1 LCCIQLEALLF
12 RILLLAFL
20 VSCVPGAK
28 QSVTSGAAANP
39 NAPSR
44 WPLGVFPKTMKFS
57 NQFTTA
63 ELDELQDAAVSWT
76 THAGAGTTFI
86 SSSKAPGSLVAD
98 RSGVANLDSL
108 LDGVFAVYKATT
120 WNSALPDSALAV
132 TQIFGVR
139 HNAGDS
145 DEYVEIVE
153 GDILVNYDDFP
164 FLPESS
170 GGYDLF
176 TVMIHENGHFL
187 GLNHNY
193 NFNSVMYPSI
203 GYSTFYLRPG
213 SFDISTIQS
222 KYGLGGGGAGP
233 AAARRIASV
242 ETASLKDDVLKS
254 GKGVRITLELHAHGE
269 CVHKVD
275 GTRVGSHPVKLK

>member
-1 LCCIQLEALLF
+1 MF
-12 RILLLAFL
+12 RILLLALL

-28 QSVTSGAAANP
+28 QSVSSGGAANP

-63 ELDELQDAAVSWT
+63 ELNELQDAAESWS

-86 SSSKAPGSLVAD
+86 SSSKSPGSLVAD

-120 WNSALPDSALAV
+120 WNSDLPDSALAV

-139 HNAGDS
+139 HNNGGAN
-145 DEYVEIVE
+145 EYVEIVE
-153 GDILVNYDDFP
+153 GDILVNYAGYP
-164 FLPESS
+164 FLPEET

-176 TVMIHENGHFL
+176 TVMLHENGHFL

-193 NFNSVMYPSI
+193 NFSSVMYPSI
-203 GYSTFYLRPG
+203 GYSTFYIKPG
-213 SFDISTIQS
+213 SYDISTIQS
-222 KYGLGGGGAGP
+222 KYGISAGGAGP

-242 ETASLKDDVLKS
+242 ETASLRDEVLKS

-269 CVHKVD
+269 CVHKIN

>member
-1 LCCIQLEALLF
+1 MF
-12 RILLLAFL
+12 RILFLLFIVA
-20 VSCVPGAK
+20 SCIPKGEEK
-28 QSVTSGAAANP
+28 VTSSGSANP

-44 WPLGVFPKTMKFS
+44 WPLGTFPKTMKFS
-57 NQFTTA
+57 NQFTVA
-63 ELDELQDAAVSWT
+63 ELAELQDAAVSWT
-76 THAGAGTTFI
+76 THAGAGTNFI
-86 SSSKAPGSLVAD
+86 ASATAPANLVND
-98 RSGVANLDSL
+98 RSNVGNLDSL
-108 LDGVFAVYKATT
+108 LDGVFAVYKATS
-120 WNSALPDSALAV
+120 WHNDLPNSALAV

-139 HNAGDS
+139 RNSGDS

-164 FLPESS
+164 FLPEEN

-176 TVMIHENGHFL
+176 TVMLHENGHFL
-187 GLNHNY
+187 GLNHTY

-203 GYSTFYLRPG
+203 GYSTFYIKPG

-222 KYGLGGGGAGP
+222 KYNISGGGGAGP

-242 ETASLKDDVLKS
+242 ETAATRDDVLKS
-254 GKGVRITLELHAHGE
+254 GKGVRITMELHAHGE
-269 CVHKVD
+269 CVHKID

>member
-1 LCCIQLEALLF
+1 MVASCIPKGEE
-12 RILLLAFL
+12 
-20 VSCVPGAK
+20 K
-28 QSVTSGAAANP
+28 VTSSGAANP

-57 NQFTTA
+57 NQFTDA
-63 ELDELQDAAVSWT
+63 ELNELQDAAVSWT

-86 SSSKAPGSLVAD
+86 SSSNIRASTVAD
-98 RSGVANLDSL
+98 RSGVSNLDSL
-108 LDGVFAVYKATT
+108 LDGVFGVYKATT
-120 WNSALPDSALAV
+120 WHKDLPNSALAV

-139 HNAGDS
+139 QNGGDA

-164 FLPESS
+164 FLPEEN

-203 GYSTFYLRPG
+203 GYSTFYIKPG
-213 SFDISTIQS
+213 SFDITTIQS
-222 KYGLGGGGAGP
+222 KYNISSGGAGP
-233 AAARRIASV
+233 SAARRIASV
-242 ETASLKDDVLKS
+242 EKASSKDDVLKS

-269 CVHKVD
+269 CVHKID

>member
-1 LCCIQLEALLF
+1 LF
-12 RILLLAFL
+12 RILLLAL
-20 VSCVPGAK
+20 AVSCVPSGK
-28 QSVTSGAAANP
+28 ETVTSGGAANP

-57 NQFTTA
+57 NQFTGPELA
-63 ELDELQDAAVSWT
+63 ELQAAATSWT

-86 SSSKAPGSLVAD
+86 SSSTAPANLVND
-98 RSGVANLDSL
+98 RSGVSNLDSL
-108 LDGVFAVYKATT
+108 LDGVFGVYKATT
-120 WNSALPDSALAV
+120 WHKDLPNSALAV

-139 HNAGDS
+139 QNGGDA

-164 FLPESS
+164 FLPEEN

-203 GYSTFYLRPG
+203 GYSTFYIKPG
-213 SFDISTIQS
+213 SFDITTIQS
-222 KYGLGGGGAGP
+222 KYNISSGGGAAP
-233 AAARRIASV
+233 SAARRIASV
-242 ETASLKDDVLKS
+242 EKASSKDDVLKS

-269 CVHKVD
+269 CVHKID

>member
-1 LCCIQLEALLF
+1 MYRL
-12 RILLLAFL
+12 LLLAFL
-20 VSCVPGAK
+20 VSCVPSGK
-28 QSVTSGAAANP
+28 EEVTSGGAANP

-44 WPLGVFPKTMKFS
+44 WPLGVFPKTMRFS

-63 ELDELQDAAVSWT
+63 ELAELQSAALSWS
-76 THAGAGTTFI
+76 THAGAGTVFI
-86 SSSKAPGSLVAD
+86 ASSTAPANLVTD
-98 RSGVANLDSL
+98 RSTVGNLDSL
-108 LDGVFAVYKATT
+108 LDGVFGVYKATT
-120 WNSALPDSALAV
+120 WHRDLPNSALAV

-139 HNAGDS
+139 RNGGDS

-164 FLPESS
+164 FLPEEN

-203 GYSTFYLRPG
+203 GYSTFYLQPG
-213 SFDISTIQS
+213 AFDVSSIQS
-222 KYGLGGGGAGP
+222 KYNISTGGAGP

-242 ETASLKDDVLKS
+242 EPASTREDVLKS

-269 CVHKVD
+269 CVHKID